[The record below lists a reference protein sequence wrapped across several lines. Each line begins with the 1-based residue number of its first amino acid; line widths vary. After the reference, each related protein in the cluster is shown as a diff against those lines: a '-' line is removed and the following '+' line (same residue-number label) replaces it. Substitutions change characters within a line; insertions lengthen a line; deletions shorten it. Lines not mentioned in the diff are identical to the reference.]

1 MVLFSICVKFQ
12 EINKV
17 KGERKLCNSTAHQLI
32 ITLYVWACVR
42 AGGGGVVCKVK
53 YLNSNCWLH
62 HQLNFQVVFGKFV
75 EINKVK

>member
-42 AGGGGVVCKVK
+42 AGGGALYVR
-53 YLNSNCWLH
+53 LN
-62 HQLNFQVVFGKFV
+62 
-75 EINKVK
+75 I